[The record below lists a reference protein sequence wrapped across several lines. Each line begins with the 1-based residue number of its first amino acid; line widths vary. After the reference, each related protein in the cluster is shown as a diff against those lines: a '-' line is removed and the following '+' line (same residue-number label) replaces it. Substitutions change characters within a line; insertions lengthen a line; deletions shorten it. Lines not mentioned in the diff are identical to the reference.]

1 MYRLI
6 IILIL
11 LVLPVT
17 AQAPDRTFARNG
29 IVEGTLQSFSGDFI
43 WTAKQSTPYTW
54 RAYRIRSGRGPQGER
69 LLTVEQGYFVTAPPE
84 QGGGQFFIT
93 QDSATLGLEAA
104 LALRDGLAESFP
116 VVSSSVSS
124 STPR

>member
-1 MYRLI
+1 MHKLI

-11 LVLPVT
+11 LALPVT

-29 IVEGTLQSFSGDFI
+29 TVEGTLQTFSGDFT
-43 WTAKQSTPYTW
+43 WTAKQSIVPTFRVW
-54 RAYRIRSGRGPQGER
+54 RISSTHGSNGER
-69 LLTVEQGYFVTAPPE
+69 MLKIEAGYYVTAPPE

-104 LALRDGLAESFP
+104 LALRDGLAGSFP